1 MNVPTRE
8 DLDRATRKFDESW
21 GGVDGVLYRVCRE
34 NPGHTERRAIL
45 TKLIIVER
53 TYAAGAQR
61 LFSPPPGKQAVDL
74 IGDCLEDHGEEVD
87 QILADLATITE
98 PLDPTDMS
106 AIVQCHG
113 RFTALLGRHATKK
126 KSARSFCSKY
136 LHFHEPVVP
145 IYDNYCCKLLTHTV
159 PWGDCAARFAEPA
172 EADPEY
178 YRYCVR
184 FLRLYEACHER
195 GVEATVKDFDAY
207 LWQIPE

>member
-1 MNVPTRE
+1 MNVPTRDE
-8 DLDRATRKFDESW
+8 LNAATRKFDESW
-21 GGVDGVLYRVCRE
+21 GGVDEVLYRVCNE
-34 NPGHTERRAIL
+34 NPGHTERRAIM

-74 IGDCLEDHGEEVD
+74 IGDCLEDHGDEVAS
-87 QILADLATITE
+87 ILGDLAKISE
-98 PLDPTDMS
+98 PLGPRDMS
-106 AIVQCHG
+106 AIVDCHG
-113 RFTALLGRHATKK
+113 RLTALLGRHVTKK

-136 LHFHEPVVP
+136 LHFHRPVVP
-145 IYDNYCCKLLTHTV
+145 IYDNYCNASLTHLV
-159 PWGDCAARFAEPA
+159 PWSDRAVLFAEPQD
-172 EADPEY
+172 ADTEY

-195 GVEATVKDFDAY
+195 GVEATVKDFDAF